1 MWGKVDSRRQRNK
14 FLSTSLST
22 TRGGRHALP
31 RNAHSGPQQVA
42 EMIIFSGFDGR
53 RSAFDHQK

>member
-1 MWGKVDSRRQRNK
+1 MWGKVDSGRQRNN

-53 RSAFDHQK
+53 RSA